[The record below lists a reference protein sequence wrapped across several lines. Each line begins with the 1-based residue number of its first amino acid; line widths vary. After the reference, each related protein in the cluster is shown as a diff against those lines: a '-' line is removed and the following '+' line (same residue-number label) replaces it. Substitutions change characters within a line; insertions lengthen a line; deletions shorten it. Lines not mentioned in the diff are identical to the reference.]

1 MFNKYIVYGCSYKVM
16 IENLADTDGWLVVYV
31 DNNAT
36 FYPMTNIDTYQERP
50 YTICKFIRRVQSGQ
64 NPNVN
69 YVKGFVSIKKWSG
82 IKKLNQDDDDLSADK
97 NGNPVRTCVLHLCF
111 IPVNTLDSYSVR
123 IAVKLKYYSR
133 MFERTQVNSS

>member
-1 MFNKYIVYGCSYKVM
+1 MRLNSLYDPDYSGSGHQPLYFDEWKVMFNKYIVYGCSYKVM

-31 DNNAT
+31 DNNPT

-50 YTICKFIRRVQSGQ
+50 YTICKFIRRVQTGQ

-82 IKKLNQDDDDLSADK
+82 IKKMN
-97 NGNPVRTCVLHLCF
+97 
-111 IPVNTLDSYSVR
+111 
-123 IAVKLKYYSR
+123 
-133 MFERTQVNSS
+133 